1 PRLPL
6 GRRVSSDGI
15 PVDHPIYW
23 YTPKIL
29 RSRYGHFYLRSVQH
43 TFKRV
48 LTEFRPD
55 ILFATWA
62 YPDGWAAVNL
72 GHKAGLPVVIKVH
85 GCDVL
90 YGLSRNPDRQLG
102 TAEALRSADAVVAV
116 SRHLAENV

>member
-1 PRLPL
+1 MRIIVLTNLFPNPFQPNRATFNRDQIRALANDHDVSVIAPILWTEELAARWQGKPRLPL

-62 YPDGWAAVNL
+62 Y
-72 GHKAGLPVVIKVH
+72 
-85 GCDVL
+85 
-90 YGLSRNPDRQLG
+90 
-102 TAEALRSADAVVAV
+102 
-116 SRHLAENV
+116 